1 MLADHQQL
9 PSSNLPEV
17 PAIQVEAASLSMSTP
32 DPVVTMLTFY
42 FTLILNWTMRLNSRG
57 KKLLLN
63 LFYQLLILQRGVD

>member
-42 FTLILNWTMRLNSRG
+42 FTLILN
-57 KKLLLN
+57 
-63 LFYQLLILQRGVD
+63 